1 MKSIRILLI
10 LALVSGTVATQAQVN
25 TGAKGG
31 TVSPTQPESGRK
43 KPGGQV
49 NQTTEQPA
57 GTKPG
62 GTANQAS
69 EQQTTTKPGG
79 TMAAEEPMAD
89 LTKLTT
95 ADQCR
100 QYAEAKVTWL
110 EGEVG
115 TLSTT
120 QKRSIQDIFTQTYM
134 EIKGVKDSNP
144 DMPRGE
150 LKAKAED
157 MLTNARSKSLEVL
170 TPEQRASLDSW
181 QSGRQPG
188 MQDQAKKRALEQT
201 EELDK
206 VVGLTADQKQSVLD
220 LNTQLWMEGREWKT
234 ANPEATAETKK
245 AYAKEMALKRMEGYK
260 GILTEEQK
268 TKFMEYRNSNPG
280 SME

>member
-1 MKSIRILLI
+1 MLLI
-10 LALVSGTVATQAQVN
+10 LALVSGTTLTQAQVN
-25 TGAKGG
+25 TGSKGS

-43 KPGGQV
+43 KSGGEV
-49 NQTTEQPA
+49 NQSTEQPA
-57 GTKPG
+57 NTKPG
-62 GTANQAS
+62 ATKA
-69 EQQTTTKPGG
+69 QQ
-79 TMAAEEPMAD
+79 EPVED

-110 EGEVG
+110 EGQVG
-115 TLSTT
+115 VLTTT
-120 QKRSIQDIFTQTYM
+120 QKRSIQDIFNQTYL
-134 EIKGVKDSNP
+134 EIKGVKESNP

-157 MLTNARSKSLEVL
+157 MLSGARTKSLEVL

-188 MQDQAKKRALEQT
+188 MQDQAKQRALEQT

-206 VVGLTADQKQSVLD
+206 VVGLSADQKQRVLD
-220 LNTQLWMEGREWKT
+220 LNTQLWMEGRDWKQ
-234 ANPEATAETKK
+234 ANPDATAEAKK

-268 TKFMEYRNSNPG
+268 TKFMEYRNDNPK